1 MVCEGTSS
9 LLPSQRKK
17 SSVLVVLFVGL
28 IMLGGFKLAC
38 SKRCWKIQYVQ
49 RRKAV
54 VVTVRNLQHS

>member
-17 SSVLVVLFVGL
+17 SSVLVVSCVRL
-28 IMLGGFKLAC
+28 IVLGGFKLAC
-38 SKRCWKIQYVQ
+38 SKQCWKIWYVQ

-54 VVTVRNLQHS
+54 VVTVGNLQYF